1 MEVITKKPLPIHC
14 DGEVLGNVNQ
24 VTFTLSE
31 KKLKT
36 IKR

>member
-1 MEVITKKPLPIHC
+1 MEVITQKPLPVHC
-14 DGEVLGNVNQ
+14 DGEVLGKVTQ